1 MDWLKKRALLKL
13 KFKIR
18 IDKVIGLPIVYL
30 LNVLA
35 RILGFLLRIDHSLD
49 RPVKT
54 IAVCKFVGMGSVV
67 QSSPLLK
74 TLREN
79 YPEARIVYVTNSSN
93 LSLFQLI
100 NDVDAVFHVSDKSIS
115 SLISSSFLLI
125 VKLWKNRPDVFIDLE
140 IYSNYS
146 SVITTMSLARNRMGF
161 FKDDKTYRKGLY
173 THMIFYNIKSP
184 VSQTYLQFARLLGC
198 KKINSKVLMDAS
210 KIEAQTLISINQ
222 KLNTILSSDY
232 ILINPNASDLRL
244 ERRWPANNFVQ
255 LIKTISLE
263 YPSFKIVLIGDINE
277 SVYVNTIVS
286 QAQVDV
292 VDSSG
297 KLSLTELI
305 ALIANSMLLITNDT
319 GPMHLA
325 FALNIKTVSLFGPCS
340 PQQYGGMANTISIYK
355 NVYCSPCVHEFVIPP
370 CKGDNQC
377 MKKITVD
384 EVVEGVRKAF
394 LNNFTENQFLEPDYV
409 GSDLAPLGVV
419 LR

>member
-1 MDWLKKRALLKL
+1 
-13 KFKIR
+13 
-18 IDKVIGLPIVYL
+18 
-30 LNVLA
+30 
-35 RILGFLLRIDHSLD
+35 
-49 RPVKT
+49 
-54 IAVCKFVGMGSVV
+54 
-67 QSSPLLK
+67 
-74 TLREN
+74 
-79 YPEARIVYVTNSSN
+79 
-93 LSLFQLI
+93 
-100 NDVDAVFHVSDKSIS
+100 
-115 SLISSSFLLI
+115 
-125 VKLWKNRPDVFIDLE
+125 
-140 IYSNYS
+140 
-146 SVITTMSLARNRMGF
+146 MGF

-263 YPSFKIVLIGDINE
+263 YPSCKIVLIGDINE

-384 EVVEGVRKAF
+384 EVVEGVRKVF
-394 LNNFTENQFLEPDYV
+394 LNNFKENQFLEPDYV